1 MAGLTG
7 ALPQEWQG
15 LALLVLVLGVKH
27 GMDPDHL
34 AMIDG
39 LARFNAV
46 NRPRL
51 ARWSGCLF
59 SLGHGFVVTLVA
71 AMVAAI
77 TTDWS
82 TPAWLELVGAWIS
95 IGFLLALGIA
105 NLVAVFGTP
114 RDQVVRARGIKGRWL
129 GSLAESSHPVVIAT
143 IGAAFALS
151 FDTFSQAALF
161 SLTATH
167 VAGWIFS
174 VVLGLVFTAGMIAAD
189 GLNGA
194 WVARMLSRADRRALV
209 ASRLMSLSIAILG
222 ISIAALGLV
231 RIVLPEAAAAVDGAG
246 APMGLVVVALVLAS
260 FALAMRISGPG
271 EARLEAGTRSHAQG
285 R

>member
-34 AMIDG
+34 AMIDA

-95 IGFLLALGIA
+95 IVFLLALGAA

-114 RDQVVRARGIKGRWL
+114 RDQVVRAQGIKGRWL
-129 GSLAESSHPVVIAT
+129 GGLARSSHPVVIAT

-174 VVLGLVFTAGMIAAD
+174 VALGLVFTAGMMAAD
-189 GLNGA
+189 GINGV

-209 ASRLMSLSIAILG
+209 ASRLMSLTIAILG
-222 ISIAALGLV
+222 ISIAALGAL
-231 RIVLPEAAAAVDGAG
+231 RIFAPEAAFAIAGAG
-246 APMGLVVVALVLAS
+246 MPVGLVVVALVLSS
-260 FALAMRISGPG
+260 FGLAMRISAPD
-271 EARLEAGTRSHAQG
+271 EQVEAGSKAHAEG

>member
-1 MAGLTG
+1 M
-7 ALPQEWQG
+7 
-15 LALLVLVLGVKH
+15 
-27 GMDPDHL
+27 
-34 AMIDG
+34 
-39 LARFNAV
+39 
-46 NRPRL
+46 
-51 ARWSGCLF
+51 
-59 SLGHGFVVTLVA
+59 A

-95 IGFLLALGIA
+95 IVFLLALGAA

-114 RDQVVRARGIKGRWL
+114 RDQVVRAQGIKGRWL
-129 GSLAESSHPVVIAT
+129 GGLARSSHPVVIAT

-174 VVLGLVFTAGMIAAD
+174 VVLGLVFTAGMMAAD
-189 GLNGA
+189 GINCV

-209 ASRLMSLSIAILG
+209 ASRLMSLTIAILG
-222 ISIAALGLV
+222 ISIAALGAL
-231 RIVLPEAAAAVDGAG
+231 RIFAPEAAFAIAGAG
-246 APMGLVVVALVLAS
+246 MPVGLVVVALVLAS
-260 FALAMRISGPG
+260 FGLAMRISAPDEQVESGRK
-271 EARLEAGTRSHAQG
+271 AHAEG

>member
-1 MAGLTG
+1 MTG
-7 ALPQEWQG
+7 ALPQDWQG
-15 LALLVLVLGVKH
+15 LALMVLVLGLKH

-39 LARFNAV
+39 LARFNASS
-46 NRPRL
+46 RPRL

-59 SLGHGFVVTLVA
+59 SLGHGCVVTLVA
-71 AMVAAI
+71 GTVAAI

-82 TPAWLELVGAWIS
+82 TPAWLEQLGAWSS
-95 IGFLLALGIA
+95 IVFLLALGAA
-105 NLVAVFGTP
+105 NLVAVFRTP
-114 RDQVVRARGIKGRWL
+114 ADEVVRARGIKGRWL

-174 VVLGLVFTAGMIAAD
+174 VVLGLVFTAGMMAAD
-189 GLNGA
+189 GINGA
-194 WVARMLSRADRRALV
+194 WVARMVRRADRRALV

-231 RIVLPEAAAAVDGAG
+231 RMVLPAAAAAIDAAG

-271 EARLEAGTRSHAQG
+271 EGRLEAGRRSHAQG

>member
-1 MAGLTG
+1 VVGLTG
-7 ALPQEWQG
+7 GLPQDWQG
-15 LALLVLVLGVKH
+15 LALMVLVLGAKH

-39 LARFNAV
+39 LTRFNSGR
-46 NRPRL
+46 RPRL

-71 AMVAAI
+71 GTVAAF
-77 TTDWS
+77 TTHWS
-82 TPAWLELVGAWIS
+82 APAWLELLGAWIS
-95 IGFLLALGIA
+95 IAFLLALGA
-105 NLVAVFGTP
+105 VNLAAVFRTP
-114 RDQVVRARGIKGRWL
+114 RDQVVRAKGIKGRWL
-129 GSLAESSHPVVIAT
+129 GSLAETGHPVVIAT

-161 SLTATH
+161 SLTASH

-174 VVLGLVFTAGMIAAD
+174 VALGLVFTAGMMAAD

-194 WVARMLSRADRRALV
+194 WVARLLTGADRRALV
-209 ASRLMSLSIAILG
+209 ASRLMSLSIALLG
-222 ISIAALGLV
+222 ISIAVLGAARIFLPRGALATEGT
-231 RIVLPEAAAAVDGAG
+231 G
-246 APMGLVVVALVLAS
+246 APMGLLVVALVLAS
-260 FALAMRISGPG
+260 FVIASRISGP
-271 EARLEAGTRSHAQG
+271 ERRAEAGRSANAQG